1 MNLEQNNLCP
11 FCFHEIDQWEQN
23 YWCPHC
29 NEAIMKDSGK
39 PTPEVCPKCGK
50 RAYSGW
56 KITYS
61 CPNCKSIKPDEIE
74 DCEEIFPIAV
84 VGPTR
89 SGKTHFLT
97 VLAHELTNKG
107 IWENDYWTA
116 IRVIRREVV
125 SDMGVQAIK
134 QTDEYVNF
142 DEVLYNFN
150 NPGGDDGTL
159 QGTRKDVKTCSLLIE
174 LTYKGQI
181 LNLFKRPFRKRKIML
196 ALSDTAGE
204 GFKQDNWDNVG
215 QYPIFQNGHAKAVI
229 AMIDPLELTNY
240 SNEALARRNEYVD
253 YGILP
258 EDTNSMPTITAS
270 EVLSIPVLKKLMQD
284 KPVAWCLTKTDA
296 LISLGKIHPA
306 AMVAQSQGGLTGDD
320 GTRSTSGKINIEEL
334 DNVSQQVKDKIILQ
348 NSARDTF
355 PDYKYSCYFAVDAL
369 GGAFKQGRVMSKPSP
384 RRILDP
390 LLWIL
395 WNYGLCDQ
403 R

>member
-1 MNLEQNNLCP
+1 MKEQDIL
-11 FCFHEIDQWEQN
+11 
-23 YWCPHC
+23 
-29 NEAIMKDSGK
+29 
-39 PTPEVCPKCGK
+39 PEECPKCGK
-50 RAYSGW
+50 KRPYSGW

-61 CPNCKSIKPDEIE
+61 CPKCKSIKPDEIE

-97 VLAHELTNKG
+97 VLAHELTTKG

-125 SDMGVQAIK
+125 ADMGIQAIQ
-134 QTDEYVNF
+134 QTDEYVKF

-150 NPGGDDGTL
+150 NPGGNDGTL

-174 LTYKGQI
+174 LTYKGQFQNI
-181 LNLFKRPFRKRKIML
+181 FKRPFRKRKIML
-196 ALSDTAGE
+196 AFSDTAGE

-215 QYPIFQNGHAKAVI
+215 QYPIFQNNYAKAVI
-229 AMIDPLELTNY
+229 AMIDPLELQNY
-240 SNEALARRNEYVD
+240 RAEAEARRDEYVD

-258 EDTNSMPTITAS
+258 DNANSMPTITAS
-270 EVLSIPVLKKLMQD
+270 EVMAIPGLKKLMQN

-296 LISLGKIHPA
+296 LIRLDKIDHA
-306 AMVAQSQGGLTGDD
+306 GIAAQSQGGLAGDD
-320 GTRSTSGKINIEEL
+320 GTRRTSGKINIKEL
-334 DNVSQQVKDKIILQ
+334 DIVSRQVKDNIILR
-348 NSARDTF
+348 NNPRDTF
-355 PDYKYSCYFAVDAL
+355 PEYKYSCYFAVDAL
-369 GGAFKQGRVMSKPSP
+369 GDSFQSGRITSLPRP